1 MIRLGAAAVRRDDE
15 AFNLANLTCP
25 EFLPARSDSR
35 DDHRAR
41 INADSCRHLG
51 VWPDSNRFAGL
62 SDGLKRFCARS
73 RSSIFRQCWGARSG
87 ANTFFPPIPHIL
99 RGKWRASF
107 AEALLPHLV

>member
-25 EFLPARSDSR
+25 GFLAARSDSR
-35 DDHRAR
+35 DGHRVGSTPIVAA
-41 INADSCRHLG
+41 ILG
-51 VWPDSNRFAGL
+51 IWPDSNRFAGL
-62 SDGLKRFCARS
+62 SEGLKRFCARS

-99 RGKWRASF
+99 RGKWRASS
-107 AEALLPHLV
+107 PRRCCRMS